1 MAQVS
6 RRRRGELD
14 LFVPATNPLFRRCNC
29 GLVVEEEFVGVDFRV
44 GGGFFF
50 FLGGGVV

>member
-29 GLVVEEEFVGVDFRV
+29 GL
-44 GGGFFF
+44 GGG
-50 FLGGGVV
+50 GGICGRGF